1 MPFSTSC
8 AADVRGD
15 CCRMTCRRGGC
26 VTTPLPS
33 GAKTGSGDSST
44 TTCAK
49 PCAGSAKKKP
59 TALRSSTR
67 RVLKWLEPVL
77 HFATPEASWKLAGGR
92 ASLASEHHRIART
105 KNMRP
110 GGCARNP
117 PAASCTPSG
126 VRSSCGCD
134 PVVFARASLDHRLIS
149 FVPPGRMR
157 SPPPPVRE
165 AAHSP
170 RDGVV
175 RGAWRFFIRGFMACK
190 FMQPPGVGD
199 C

>member
-92 ASLASEHHRIART
+92 ASLASEHHRIIGTTA
-105 KNMRP
+105 MRP
-110 GGCARNP
+110 EGALGILRQLPAPPPGCVCIAMR
-117 PAASCTPSG
+117 SGG
-126 VRSSCGCD
+126 VRSCL
-134 PVVFARASLDHRLIS
+134 ARPPANFRHPSGIPESLRDKDACHRTL
-149 FVPPGRMR
+149 
-157 SPPPPVRE
+157 
-165 AAHSP
+165 HSEVHD
-170 RDGVV
+170 RL
-175 RGAWRFFIRGFMACK
+175 
-190 FMQPPGVGD
+190 
-199 C
+199 